1 MHPSRC
7 VAFALVNWPLA
18 ISGFV
23 RKRRESDKERSRP
36 SFTQIAQPPT
46 PATCENEQQHPRPC
60 RTVVHRQTMSPM
72 DRGVQCAG
80 QTDAISAGWPKVGWD
95 GDGLLRDCE
104 ILMRYSS
111 TGRYR
116 RSTKKL
122 HAKAITCQ
130 RVAPRL
136 CSQRPPSPS
145 QYDVNAWGERA
156 NGETSCEACRGRYLT
171 TSHIEAIAKALGVVR
186 ADTSCG

>member
-116 RSTKKL
+116 RSTTEVL
-122 HAKAITCQ
+122 RELDTKAACQ
-130 RVAPRL
+130 GHHMSA
-136 CSQRPPSPS
+136 S
-145 QYDVNAWGERA
+145 RA
-156 NGETSCEACRGRYLT
+156 SFVFPTSSIPLPVRRQC
-171 TSHIEAIAKALGVVR
+171 LG
-186 ADTSCG
+186 